1 MTIRRGEP
9 WGEPAPLPQGSPIA
23 SSNSELRKEVTAQ
36 REGCGQPAPIGVTGG
51 DLWRVVGAP
60 GGGTRRLHSE
70 QAHTAPIDLVRVTAD
85 GDSLW
90 ACVGVIARNSW
101 WRGPVVAVMN
111 ADLAGTWRV
120 APAAHPNDGRLHV
133 LETGLNGPGLSLRER
148 MLARRRLH
156 SGTHIP
162 HPSISVRR
170 AADAEFRFERPVTLW
185 LDGERLG
192 RCRELSVEAVP
203 DGAEIVF

>member
-9 WGEPAPLPQGSPIA
+9 WGKPAPLPPGAPIA
-23 SSNSELRKEVTAQ
+23 STNSELRKEITAQ
-36 REGCGQPAPIGVTGG
+36 RAGFGGSEQIGVIGG
-51 DLWRVVGAP
+51 DLWHVVGAP
-60 GGGTRRLHSE
+60 VGGTRRLHSD
-70 QAHTAPIDLVRVTAD
+70 QAHSAPIDLIRVTAD
-85 GDSLW
+85 GDHLW

-111 ADLAGTWRV
+111 ADLADTWRV

-133 LETGLNGPGLSLRER
+133 LETGLNGPSLSLRER
-148 MLARRRLH
+148 MLARRRLRL
-156 SGTHIP
+156 GTHIP
-162 HPSISVRR
+162 HPAISVRR
-170 AADAEFRFERPVTLW
+170 VADAGYRFERPTTLW

-192 RCRELSVEAVP
+192 RCRELSVAVVP

>member
-9 WGEPAPLPQGSPIA
+9 WGEAAPLPHGSPIA
-23 SSNSELRKEVTAQ
+23 SSNSELRTEITAQ
-36 REGCGQPAPIGVTGG
+36 HSGLRSSGPIGVTGG

-60 GGGTRRLHSE
+60 GGGTRRLHSD
-70 QAHTAPIDLVRVTAD
+70 QAHTASIDLIEVTAD
-85 GDSLW
+85 GDRLW
-90 ACVGVIARNSW
+90 ACVGVIARTSW

-111 ADLAGTWRV
+111 AELVGQWRV

-133 LETGLNGPGLSLRER
+133 LATGLSGPSLSLRER
-148 MLARRRLH
+148 MLARTRLR

-162 HPSISVRR
+162 HPAISMRR
-170 AADAEFRFERPVTLW
+170 VADAEFRFERPVTLW
-185 LDGERLG
+185 LDGEQVG
-192 RCRELSVEAVP
+192 RCRELSVAVVP

>member
-9 WGEPAPLPQGSPIA
+9 WGTAAPLPHGSPFA
-23 SSNSELRKEVTAQ
+23 SSNSELRREITAQ
-36 REGCGQPAPIGVTGG
+36 RGGFGQPAPIGVTGG
-51 DLWRVVGAP
+51 DLWQVVGAP
-60 GGGTRRLHSE
+60 GGGTRRLHSD
-70 QAHTAPIDLVRVTAD
+70 QAHTAPIDLIRVTAD
-85 GDSLW
+85 GNHLW

-111 ADLAGTWRV
+111 ADLAGAWRV

-133 LETGLNGPGLSLRER
+133 LETGLNGPSLSLRER
-148 MLARRRLH
+148 MLARRRLRL
-156 SGTHIP
+156 GTHIP

-170 AADAEFRFERPVTLW
+170 VADAEYRFERPMALW
-185 LDGERLG
+185 LDGERVG
-192 RCRELSVEAVP
+192 RCRELSVAVVP